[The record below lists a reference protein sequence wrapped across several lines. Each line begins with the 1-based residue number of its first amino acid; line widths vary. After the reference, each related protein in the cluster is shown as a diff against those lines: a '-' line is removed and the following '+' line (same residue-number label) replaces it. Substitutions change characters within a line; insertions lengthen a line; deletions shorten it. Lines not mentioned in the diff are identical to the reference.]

1 MENFRPFTNGVLSR
15 LLFIATLVHIPFLF
29 AQKIS
34 PITVEESTSSTSAAP
49 RTEPFIPPIEKYSE
63 DAIED
68 QYQIQILQHEVMQL
82 RGLVEEF
89 TYRLNRMRDTQ
100 DKRYLELDARFQG
113 MDAKLNN
120 LSLPAKPAPV
130 DVAPVT
136 VVPNAV
142 DIQDEKTLYDTAQ
155 ELIRNRQF
163 DLAISQLKAVITQH
177 PDGAYTPNAYYWL
190 GEVYIAK
197 LDPDLEGARQALEQ
211 VIQFFPEHRKVPDAA
226 FKLGQVYNLMG
237 DCVRARD
244 LLEQVV
250 ELHQGKSV
258 ATLSESYL
266 RDKVSCEV
274 D

>member
-15 LLFIATLVHIPFLF
+15 LLLLATLVQTPLLF
-29 AQKIS
+29 SQQTSQI
-34 PITVEESTSSTSAAP
+34 IVEESMSVTSAGP
-49 RTEPFIPPIEKYSE
+49 RTEPFIPPTE
-63 DAIED
+63 DDFENVIED
-68 QYQIQILQHEVMQL
+68 QYQIQILQREVMQL
-82 RGLVEEF
+82 RGLVEEL
-89 TYRLNRMRDTQ
+89 TYRLNRMRDIQ
-100 DKRYLELDARFQG
+100 DDRYLELDDRFQG
-113 MDAKLNN
+113 MDAKVNN
-120 LSLPAKPAPV
+120 LSLSAKPALV
-130 DVAPVT
+130 DADPVT

-163 DLAISQLKAVITQH
+163 DLAISQLKAVITH
-177 PDGAYTPNAYYWL
+177 YPDGAYTPNAYYWL

-197 LDPDLEGARQALEQ
+197 LDPDLESARQALEE

-226 FKLGQVYNLMG
+226 FKLGKVYNLMG